1 MAKYLDYAG
10 LQELVVKINE
20 KFAPIQ
26 AIQYRGSVED
36 VASLPSLATTP
47 IGSMYNIVDEDVTTS
62 DFVEGA
68 GKKIEAGSNVIAVN
82 TELDPA
88 QPAIMKWDLAS
99 GIINVDDRLQ
109 FGTAMPVTDLT
120 DGRTFLYLGED
131 TFEYNAVVNP
141 TGNPQE
147 KGYYVE
153 DGSGGYEL
161 TTDTTVQSGTTYY
174 TKDAVLVKGIIY
186 KYDLTNT
193 EWVAQNEASE
203 MIPILNSE
211 IDALFA

>member
-10 LQELVVKINE
+10 LQELVTKINE
-20 KFAPIQ
+20 KYAPIQ
-26 AIQYRGSVED
+26 AIQYKGSVAD
-36 VASLPSLATTP
+36 VAHLPTVSETA
-47 IGSMYNIVDEDVTTS
+47 IGSMYNIVAQGTPTS

-68 GKKIEAGSNVIAVN
+68 GKKVEAGSNVIAVN
-82 TELDPA
+82 TASEGDPVV
-88 QPAIMKWDLAS
+88 MKWDLAN

-109 FGTAMPVTDLT
+109 FGTAMPQTDLV

-131 TFEYNAVVNP
+131 TFEYNEVSDP

-147 KGYYVE
+147 KGYYEEVSA
-153 DGSGGYEL
+153 GVYEL
-161 TTDTTVQSGTTYY
+161 TTDTTVDDQKTYY
-174 TKDAVLVKGIIY
+174 TKDPVLVKGIIY
-186 KYDLTNT
+186 KYNLTDT

>member
-1 MAKYLDYAG
+1 MSKFLDYTG
-10 LQELVVKINE
+10 LQELVLKINE

-26 AIQYRGSVED
+26 AIQYRGSVQD
-36 VASLPSLATTP
+36 VASLPTLATTS
-47 IGSMYNIVDEDVTTS
+47 IGSMYNIVEQGTTTA

-88 QPAIMKWDLAS
+88 QPAIMKWDLAN

-109 FGTAMPVTDLT
+109 FGTAMPVTDLVE
-120 DGRTFLYLGED
+120 GRTFLYLGED
-131 TFEYNAVVNP
+131 TFEYNAVANP
-141 TGNPQE
+141 TGNPRE

-153 DGSGGYEL
+153 DGSGGYKV
-161 TTDTTVQSGTTYY
+161 TTDTTVQSGVTYY
-174 TKDAVLVKGIIY
+174 TKDPVLVKGIIY

-193 EWVAQNEASE
+193 KWVAQNEASE
-203 MIPILNSE
+203 MTPILNSE

>member
-10 LQELVVKINE
+10 LQELVLKINE

-26 AIQYRGSVED
+26 AIQYRGSAQD
-36 VASLPSLATTP
+36 VASLPTLASTS

-68 GKKIEAGSNVIAVN
+68 GKKINAGSNVIAVN

-109 FGTAMPVTDLT
+109 FGLAMPQTDLV
-120 DGRTFLYLGED
+120 DGRVFLYLGED
-131 TFEYNAVVNP
+131 TFEYNAVVDP

-147 KGYYVE
+147 KGYYVS
-153 DGSGGYEL
+153 DGEGGYIL

-186 KYDLTNT
+186 KYDLSNT
-193 EWVAQNEASE
+193 KWVAQNEASE

>member
-1 MAKYLDYAG
+1 MSKFLDYAG

-26 AIQYRGSVED
+26 AIQYRGSVQD
-36 VASLPSLATTP
+36 VASLPTLATTP
-47 IGSMYNIVDEDVTTS
+47 IGSMYNIVKQGTTTA

-82 TELDPA
+82 TETDPT
-88 QPAIMKWDLAS
+88 QPAVMKWDLAN

-109 FGTAMPVTDLT
+109 FGTAMPQTDLV

-131 TFEYNAVVNP
+131 TFKYNAVADP

-153 DGSGGYEL
+153 TGSGGYEL

-186 KYDLTNT
+186 KYDLANT
-193 EWVAQNEASE
+193 KWVAQNKASE

>member
-1 MAKYLDYAG
+1 MSKFLDYAG
-10 LQELVVKINE
+10 LQELVTKINE
-20 KFAPIQ
+20 KYAPIQ
-26 AIQYRGSVED
+26 AIQYRGSVQD

-47 IGSMYNIVDEDVTTS
+47 IGSMYNIEDEDVTTS

-88 QPAIMKWDLAS
+88 QPAVMKWDLAS

-174 TKDAVLVKGIIY
+174 TKDPVLVKGIIY
-186 KYDLTNT
+186 KYNLTDT

-203 MIPILNSE
+203 MTPILNSE

>member
-1 MAKYLDYAG
+1 MSKFLDYEG
-10 LQELVVKINE
+10 LQELVTKINE
-20 KFAPIQ
+20 KYAPIQ
-26 AIQYRGSVED
+26 AIQYKGSVAD
-36 VASLPSLATTP
+36 VAHLPTVSETA
-47 IGSMYNIVDEDVTTS
+47 IGSMFNIVAQGTTTS

-68 GKKIEAGSNVIAVN
+68 GKKVEAGSNVIAVN
-82 TELDPA
+82 TASEGDPA
-88 QPAIMKWDLAS
+88 VMKWDLAN

-109 FGTAMPVTDLT
+109 FGTAMPQTDLV

-131 TFEYNAVVNP
+131 TFEYNAVSNP
-141 TGNPQE
+141 TGNPRE

-153 DGSGGYEL
+153 DGSGGYKV

-174 TKDAVLVKGIIY
+174 RKDPVLVKGIIY
-186 KYDLTNT
+186 KYNLEDT

-203 MIPILNSE
+203 MTPILNSE